1 MQMVRLPRSV
11 PWDSSVLIMQL
22 RDYQQGA
29 IDGLFQYFEHHSGN
43 PLLVLP
49 TGSGKSVIIGALCKT
64 ILTSWPDQR
73 LMVVSHVKEL
83 LEQNFGKITAFWP
96 DAPAG
101 LYSAGLG
108 QKRSRDPITV
118 AGIQSVFRKPHIFG
132 WRDLVLIDE
141 CHLLSPDSD
150 GMYRRFIA
158 GLREV
163 NPRLKVIG
171 LTATAYRLRTGM
183 LHEGSDRLFT
193 DIAAEV
199 SLTELLEAGHICPLK
214 SRPSEI
220 QADLS
225 GVGIVGGEL
234 NSREQEAA
242 VDKEELTRA
251 ALDEVFALAS
261 DRKSWL
267 VFVAGRTHGEHV
279 ETALRER
286 GITAK
291 FVHGETPDAERDAA
305 HDDFKSGRL
314 RALVSLGVHTT
325 GFDAPNID
333 LLVLLRKTLSPG
345 LYYQI
350 LGRGMRLHP
359 GKANCLVLDYAGNID
374 YHGPIAHLKP
384 PKAAGTRGK
393 REAHERSCL
402 ICPDCRMASPL
413 GALECADCGRQFTP
427 PERVNHGTTAS
438 TGEVMALGDL
448 PAPSLGEWVL
458 VHSVSY
464 HKHQKSDKIPTMR
477 VEYHCG
483 INTYR
488 EWICLE
494 HPPGF
499 ARGKAVDWWKR
510 RTPFEPPDCIALAIE
525 YSDSLTKPVAIRV
538 KQGERF
544 WEITGYDLTGFTVA
558 AAAEKERADSEPSEP
573 IDFLGESF

>member
-1 MQMVRLPRSV
+1 MVM
-11 PWDSSVLIMQL
+11 IQL
-22 RDYQQGA
+22 RDYQQRS
-29 IDGLFQYFEHHSGN
+29 IDGLFQYFEHHTGN
-43 PLLVLP
+43 PLLILP
-49 TGSGKSVIIGALCKT
+49 TGAGKSVIIGALCKT
-64 ILTSWPDQR
+64 ILTNWPNQR
-73 LMVVSHVKEL
+73 LMVLSHVKEL
-83 LEQNFGKITAFWP
+83 LEQNFAKITAFWP

-118 AGIQSVFRKPHIFG
+118 AGIQSVFRKPHAFG

-150 GMYRRFIA
+150 GMYRRFLA

-171 LTATAYRLRTGM
+171 LTATAYRMKTGL
-183 LHEGSDRLFT
+183 LHEGTDRLFT
-193 DIAAEV
+193 DVAAEI

-225 GVGIVGGEL
+225 GVGVVAGEL
-234 NSREQEAA
+234 NAREQEAA

-251 ALDEVFALAS
+251 AVDEVFALAA

-267 VFVAGRTHGEHV
+267 LFVAGRSHGEHV
-279 ETALRER
+279 EAALRDR
-286 GITAK
+286 GVTAT
-291 FVHGETPDAERDAA
+291 FVHGDTPAAEREAA
-305 HDDFKSGRL
+305 HADFKAGRL

-374 YHGPIAHLKP
+374 HHGPVTHLKP
-384 PKAAGTRGK
+384 PRAAGTRGPK
-393 REAHERSCL
+393 DSHERTCL

-413 GALECADCGRQFTP
+413 GTPECGECGRPFRP
-427 PERVNHGTTAS
+427 PERVRHGTEAS
-438 TGEVMALGDL
+438 TADVMFASGPPPED
-448 PAPSLGEWVL
+448 LGEWVR
-458 VHSVSY
+458 VDEVSY
-464 HKHQKSDKIPTMR
+464 HRHEKKGGGIPSLR
-477 VEYHCG
+477 VEYRCG
-483 INTYR
+483 VTTYR
-488 EWICLE
+488 EWVCLE
-494 HPPGF
+494 HPPGG
-499 ARGKAVDWWKR
+499 ARAKAIGWWKR
-510 RTPFEPPDCIALAIE
+510 RVGVEPPEFIETALFWA
-525 YSDSLTKPVAIRV
+525 DSLRKPHGIRV
-538 KQGERF
+538 RQDGKF
-544 WEITGYDLTGFTVA
+544 WEITGYDLTGHTITDGPAEEAGTAAVA
-558 AAAEKERADSEPSEP
+558 EEL
-573 IDFLGESF
+573 IDFLGGGA